1 MSSALELE
9 GIVGQ
14 SAIMHDLSRLVE
26 RVANTKATLMIRGES
41 GTGKELI
48 ARAIHQLSNR
58 KDSAFVSVDC
68 TNIPANLMESEL
80 FGHERGAFT
89 DASTAKKGLLEIAGG
104 GTVLLDEI
112 GLMPLELQAK
122 ILNVLETQRFRRVGG
137 TVEIQVDVRF
147 LAATNEDLEAA
158 VRDGRFRDDLYHRLN
173 VVPIEAPPL
182 RMRGEDVRLIAD
194 HVLEEYTTLHGT
206 GARRLGESVQLL
218 LSAYA
223 WPGNVR
229 ELRHVIERAV
239 LMTDRTVIRADDLI
253 IDRRNYAA
261 AVAAAAAPPN
271 SGIRLDDQGA
281 ISVDFPPQGLALEAV
296 ERELIRAALEKSG
309 KNVTRAAELLHVSR
323 DTLRY
328 RIGKYG
334 LAAEDAAIDK
344 ISV

>member
-1 MSSALELE
+1 MSSALESE
-9 GIVGQ
+9 GVVGE
-14 SAIMHDLSRLVE
+14 SAVMQDLSRLVE
-26 RVANTKATLMIRGES
+26 RVASMRATLLIRGES

-58 KDSAFVSVDC
+58 KDHAFVTVDC

-104 GTVLLDEI
+104 GTVLFDEI

-122 ILNVLETQRFRRVGG
+122 ILNVLETQRFHRVGG

-173 VVPIEAPPL
+173 VVPIDAPPL
-182 RMRGEDVRLIAD
+182 RTRGDDVRHIAD
-194 HVLEEYTTLHGT
+194 HVLAEYTRIHGT
-206 GARRLGESVQLL
+206 GVRRLGESAQLL

-261 AVAAAAAPPN
+261 ATANPPQQN
-271 SGIRLDDQGA
+271 SAIRLDDAGG
-281 ISVDFPPQGLALEAV
+281 ISVEFPPQGLALEAV

-309 KNVTRAAELLHVSR
+309 RNVTRAAQLLQVSR

-328 RIGKYG
+328 RIGKHQLTSEAPASG
-334 LAAEDAAIDK
+334 RP
-344 ISV
+344 V